1 MKKET
6 SEQSH
11 LLLDIEEQIENLWNF
26 HPENPDRIDVVEEFD
41 KLQRAAASI
50 EAYIQ
55 GNDDGSIAKVKS
67 LNIPLWWNW

>member
-11 LLLDIEEQIENLWNF
+11 LLLDIEEQIENLWKF
-26 HPENPDRIDVVEEFD
+26 HPENPDRVDVVEEFD
-41 KLQRAAASI
+41 KLQREAASI

-67 LNIPLWWNW
+67 LNIPL

>member
-41 KLQRAAASI
+41 KLQRAAASV

-55 GNDDGSIAKVKS
+55 GDGGGV
-67 LNIPLWWNW
+67 

>member
-6 SEQSH
+6 SDQSI

-26 HPENPDRIDVVEEFD
+26 HPENPDRVDVIEEFD
-41 KLQRAAASI
+41 KLQREAASI

-55 GNDDGSIAKVKS
+55 GDGGGV
-67 LNIPLWWNW
+67 